1 MHRPLLLL
9 TPLAALML
17 SGCLVSSA
25 IGTAASVATAP
36 VRVGSKAVD
45 LATTS
50 QSEADENRGRAMRK
64 RDDKIRKLQKKYNR
78 SLEACN
84 RGETAACAEAS
95 KISGEIEA
103 LRAER

>member
-1 MHRPLLLL
+1 MTRPLLLI
-9 TPLAALML
+9 TPLAAFLL

-25 IGTAASVATAP
+25 VSTAASVATAP
-36 VRVGSKAVD
+36 VRIGSKAVD

-64 RDDKIRKLQKKYNR
+64 RDDKIKKLQKKYNR

-84 RGETAACAEAS
+84 RGETAACSEAS
-95 KISGEIEA
+95 QLSGEIEA